1 MNTMTPPAAS
11 PCSPA
16 PSVSVLP
23 AASCCAPSA
32 PSAGRRFTARL
43 AELSEDLDK
52 PAVAAALIALGIAL
66 FAPRQLGDSMS
77 FTLESLL
84 HIMPWLALSVALAA
98 WATASRADTLIANA
112 FTGSPVRMIA
122 LGALFGA
129 FSPFCS
135 CGVVPVI
142 AGLLGA
148 GVPLAPVMAFWMSSP
163 LVDPEMFVMLAA
175 SLGLEFAIAKTIAAV
190 VIGVAGGAITHF
202 AVTRGYVVAA
212 LRNIPTGCSTRQRQ
226 AEAVQWNVFR
236 EPGTRLA
243 FIDAAL
249 SNGAFLLRWMVIAFM
264 LESLMIAYLPAGKVA
279 GFLGEGAA
287 AIPLAV
293 IIGVPAYINGYAALP
308 LMRGLM
314 DLGMDP
320 AVALSFLISGGVS
333 SIPAATAVWALV
345 KPRVFALY
353 LGLAITGSL
362 LAGYAYS
369 FYRHLM

>member
-1 MNTMTPPAAS
+1 MNSMTQPVASSCCPAK
-11 PCSPA
+11 PA
-16 PSVSVLP
+16 PVPV
-23 AASCCAPSA
+23 SCCAPA
-32 PSAGRRFTARL
+32 PSLHTRIGARL
-43 AELSEDLDK
+43 GELTQGIDR
-52 PAVAAALIALGIAL
+52 PAVAATLIALGIAL
-66 FAPRQLGDSMS
+66 FAPHQLGASMS
-77 FTLESLL
+77 FTLRAVIDIL
-84 HIMPWLALSVALAA
+84 PWLALSVALAA
-98 WATASRADTLIANA
+98 YAKASRADSLIANA

-163 LVDPEMFVMLAA
+163 LVDPEMFVLIAA

-190 VIGVAGGAITHF
+190 VIGVAGGAVTHF
-202 AVTRGYVVAA
+202 VVTRGYVVAA
-212 LRNIPTGCSTRQRQ
+212 LRNIPTGCGARRRQ
-226 AEAVQWNVFR
+226 AEAIEWNVFR
-236 EPGTRLA
+236 ESGTRTA
-243 FIDAAL
+243 FFDASV

-264 LESLMIAYLPAGKVA
+264 LESLMIAYLPAADVA
-279 GFLGEGAA
+279 SFLGEGAA

-293 IIGVPAYINGYAALP
+293 VLGVPAYINGYAALP

-369 FYRHLM
+369 LYRHLM

>member
-1 MNTMTPPAAS
+1 MNTMTQASAAGCCPVPATVSAPAGCCAPAAS
-11 PCSPA
+11 P
-16 PSVSVLP
+16 LP
-23 AASCCAPSA
+23 
-32 PSAGRRFTARL
+32 RRFAARL
-43 AELSEDLDK
+43 AELTAEVDK
-52 PAVAAALIALGIAL
+52 PAVGAALIALGIAL
-66 FAPRQLGDSMS
+66 FAPQQLGTSMS
-77 FTLESLL
+77 FTLESVINIL
-84 HIMPWLALSVALAA
+84 PWLALSVALAA
-98 WATASRADTLIANA
+98 YARASRADSLIAHA
-112 FTGSPVRMIA
+112 FTGSPTRMIA
-122 LGALFGA
+122 VGALFGA

-163 LVDPEMFVMLAA
+163 LVDPEMFVLIAA

-202 AVTRGYVVAA
+202 VVARGYVVAA
-212 LRNIPTGCSTRQRQ
+212 LRNIPTGCGARRRQ
-226 AEAVQWNVFR
+226 AEAIQWNVFADR
-236 EPGTRLA
+236 GTRAA
-243 FIDAAL
+243 FIDGAI

-264 LESLMIAYLPAGKVA
+264 LESLMIAYLPAAKVA
-279 GFLGEGAA
+279 ALLGDGAG

-362 LAGYAYS
+362 LAGYAYTL
-369 FYRHLM
+369 YRHLT

>member
-1 MNTMTPPAAS
+1 MNTITQAA
-11 PCSPA
+11 
-16 PSVSVLP
+16 
-23 AASCCAPSA
+23 AAACCAPT
-32 PSAGRRFTARL
+32 TAVPAAAACCPPAQSSGKRL
-43 AELSEDLDK
+43 ARRLGDLAEGIDK
-52 PAVAAALIALGIAL
+52 PAVAAASVAVGIAL
-66 FAPRQLGDSMS
+66 FAPQQLGTSMS
-77 FTLESLL
+77 FTLASLINIL
-84 HIMPWLALSVALAA
+84 PWLALSVALAA
-98 WATASRADTLIANA
+98 YAKASRADTLIANA
-112 FTGSPVRMIA
+112 FSGSPLRMIA
-122 LGALFGA
+122 MGALFGA

-163 LVDPEMFVMLAA
+163 LVDPEMFVLIAA
-175 SLGLEFAIAKTIAAV
+175 SLGLEFAVAKTIAAV
-190 VIGVAGGAITHF
+190 VIGVAGGAITHV
-202 AVTRGYVVAA
+202 AVSRGYLASA
-212 LRNIPTGCSTRQRQ
+212 LRNIPTGCGARRPQ
-226 AEAVQWNVFR
+226 AQAIRWNVFGER
-236 EPGTRLA
+236 GTRAA
-243 FIDAAL
+243 FVDGAI

-264 LESLMIAYLPAGKVA
+264 LESLMIAYLPAERVA
-279 GFLGEGAA
+279 ALLGSGAG

-293 IIGVPAYINGYAALP
+293 VIGVPAYINSYAALP

-362 LAGYAYS
+362 LAGYSYS
-369 FYRHLM
+369 FYRQLL